1 MSSSTKLHV
10 LSHPVVRSKVTVL
23 RQSDTSPRDFRENVT
38 DLSYILGI
46 EASRDLPEVKVQG
59 TTPVSTFIGSKIAP
73 TIGLLPILRAGLG
86 MTDALLSLFPMA
98 KVYHL
103 GLFREKVSLQ
113 PVEYYSKLPKQPNVD
128 QVFLLDPLIAT
139 GGTVCAALNMIKDW
153 GYPTDRVKVLTIL
166 ASQAGLQKVQEEF
179 HGVEIWVAAVDEVLT
194 AQGII
199 SPGLGDAGDR
209 IFNTPSASGSGSGSL

>member
-1 MSSSTKLHV
+1 MPSSARLHV
-10 LSHPVVRSKVTVL
+10 LSHPVVRSKITVL
-23 RQSDTSPRDFRENVT
+23 RQSETSPRDFRENIR

-46 EASRDLPEVKVQG
+46 EASRDLTEVEVQG
-59 TTPVSTFIGSKIAP
+59 TTPVSTFTGTKIAP

-86 MTDALLSLFPMA
+86 MTDALLSLFPAA

-113 PVEYYSKLPKQPNVD
+113 PVEYYNKLPKQPNVD

-153 GYPTDRVKVLTIL
+153 GCPIHNVKLLSVL
-166 ASQAGLQKVQEEF
+166 ASREGLQKVQEEF
-179 HGVEIWVAAVDEVLT
+179 PDVEIWVAAVDGVLT
-194 AQGII
+194 PQGII

-209 IFNTPSASGSGSGSL
+209 QFNTVSSH